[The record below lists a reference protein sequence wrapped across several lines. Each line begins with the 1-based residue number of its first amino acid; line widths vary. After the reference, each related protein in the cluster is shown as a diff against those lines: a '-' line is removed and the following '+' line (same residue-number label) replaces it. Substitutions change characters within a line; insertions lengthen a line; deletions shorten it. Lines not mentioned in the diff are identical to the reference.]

1 MSDSDPDCARSSCS
15 RILTPLTLTCVFL
28 AWLVTLCV
36 VGHVEIERLRA
47 AAESPAG
54 LPGWFTQW
62 NLDTPLTFLVLC
74 GLPVL
79 FIIAVLHHP
88 VAVIISRFRTALAG
102 QNRATKEASV
112 SRGRQLSVAAG
123 LFLLSLSCSAGIG
136 MRPVKFSRTPAAPQL
151 PLVMRFSDLP
161 PAYHDEFSYL
171 LQART
176 FLAGRVAWPGMQ
188 VRPDLFHQI
197 HVLNEPTTASR
208 YFPWTGMWMAPFV
221 NRDIPYLGHWL
232 AGAIACV
239 CFHRCLIRLLPF
251 RWALIGGLLI
261 AISPGLAVFSNL
273 LLAHHPTMLALSV
286 FLWSFLRLMDSGR
299 VSDAMISGIAL
310 TLAMLARPVTAGG
323 FALPFGIWLIWQLVR
338 SERQSKSDEFR
349 IDFRLRLIPAFGFPL
364 IAGFCVL
371 AFMNQQ
377 ITGEWTRSAYQYYTD
392 TWTPRHRFGF
402 NNAEIGSQLAGPKV
416 LQAYDRWATNLTP
429 KKAAENVSNRIIA
442 SSQWTLGIGALVF
455 GLISAVPQVLP
466 RRGADVRVPLL
477 LCSVVSLH
485 AVHIPYWYDGI
496 LHWHY
501 VFETAPLLLM
511 LVTFGLKNAADCFR
525 PLGIPRLTSTWL
537 SLVVLASLLPSW
549 LDAESFWGASRV
561 SLAVGEQTFS
571 RARFEQFNRLTH
583 SPLVSRPCLVM
594 VDESTAD
601 PQLSYIINPPD
612 LNSDV
617 LVCRR
622 PASASE
628 VSELHKAF
636 PDRTMYVFDPNTF
649 QLTLTDPDGD
659 IAR

>member
-1 MSDSDPDCARSSCS
+1 MSDSDLNCARSNCS

-28 AWLVTLCV
+28 AWLVTLAMC
-36 VGHVEIERLRA
+36 GQVEVPRLQKA
-47 AAESPAG
+47 MESPAG
-54 LPGWFTQW
+54 LLGWFAHW
-62 NLDTPLTFLVLC
+62 NLDTTLTFLVMC
-74 GLPVL
+74 GLPVVA
-79 FIIAVLHHP
+79 IVAVLHQSM
-88 VAVIISRFRTALAG
+88 VGIRNRFQAAIAAQST
-102 QNRATKEASV
+102 ATKSARVSV
-112 SRGRQLSVAAG
+112 GRQLSVAAG

-136 MRPVKFSRTPAAPQL
+136 MRKVELARTPAAPQL
-151 PLVMRFSDLP
+151 PLVVRFVDLP

-176 FLAGRVAWPGMQ
+176 FLAGRIAWPAMK

-208 YFPWTGMWMAPFV
+208 YFPWTGIWMAPFV
-221 NRDIPYLGHWL
+221 KNDVPHLGHWL

-239 CFHRCLIRLLPF
+239 CFHRSLLRLLQF
-251 RWALIGGLLI
+251 RWAMIGGLLI

-273 LLAHHPTMLALSV
+273 LLAHHPAMLALSV
-286 FLWSFLRLMDSGR
+286 FLWSFLRLMDTAHVR
-299 VSDAMISGIAL
+299 DAVISGAAL
-310 TLAMLARPVTAGG
+310 TLAMLARPMTAAG
-323 FALPFGIWLIWQLVR
+323 FALPFGIWLLWNLASSQR
-338 SERQSKSDEFR
+338 RQESDIFR
-349 IDFRLRLIPAFGFPL
+349 PVFRLRLIPALGLPL
-364 IAGFCVL
+364 VAGFLVL

-402 NNAEIGSQLAGPKV
+402 NNAEPGSQLAGPKV

-429 KKAAENVSNRIIA
+429 WKAAENVANRLIT

-455 GLISAVPQVLP
+455 GLISAAPDIL
-466 RRGADVRVPLL
+466 RLRGTDVRVPLL
-477 LCSVVSLH
+477 LCSVVCLH
-485 AVHIPYWYDGI
+485 VVHIPYWYDGI

-525 PLGIPRLTSTWL
+525 PLGIPRLTSLWL
-537 SLVVLASLLPSW
+537 FFLVMASLLPNW
-549 LDAESFWGASRV
+549 LDAESFWGPSRV

-571 RARFEQFNRLTH
+571 RARFEQFRRLTH
-583 SPLVSRPCLVM
+583 SLLVTRPCLVM
-594 VDESTAD
+594 VDESAAD

-617 LVCRR
+617 LVCRL
-622 PASASE
+622 PATDSE
-628 VSELHKAF
+628 ISELRKAF
-636 PDRTMYVFDPNTF
+636 PDRTLFTFDPSSF
-649 QLTLTDPDGD
+649 QLTLANPG
-659 IAR
+659 AAMPR